1 MTPLLH
7 IKNLSVAANKKL
19 ILDSVSLDIR
29 PGETVAVLG
38 ASGAGKSTLARA
50 VIGVLQPGAV
60 RAGGDITFNSETLDK
75 KNLPKLRNSEISWIP
90 QDPDAALSPYIRT
103 RKQLLKGNSNTA
115 PPLRR
120 RRFRLY
126 AEELGLLPRHLAAFP
141 HELSG
146 GERARL
152 LAVAAL
158 AAGPRLLLA
167 DEPSA
172 NIDAK
177 TLADILRVLGD
188 AAAEQNLATL
198 LITHDPGIALNHA
211 ARTLILENGR
221 LAEHGDLRRLAAR
234 PHSRARAFL
243 DALPPLAPPAA
254 PPPPAADPAAPG
266 DPAALSDTA
275 TPSLVVSR
283 LVLRAPRTKK
293 AVVDI
298 GDFVLRRGSA
308 TALLGPSGAGKT
320 SLARVL
326 AGLVTPS
333 RGEVRLDD
341 LRLSPGRRREWFARV
356 QYVPQDPWRSLHPQ
370 LRAGV
375 SARLAARA
383 RRDNGVARDDSGD
396 SDARDNSDDSI
407 ARANGVARDGDSIVR
422 DNDGD
427 RGVRDNSIAR
437 DDSNDSDNGVARDG
451 DSIVRDNDGDRG
463 VRDNGVYDND
473 GDSAASDTVVR
484 DNNGAN
490 GIARDNDSSARLAAR
505 DTVVARLFEEMNLAP
520 NLARRFPHQLSGGE
534 RQRVALA
541 RALARDPDFLL
552 ADEITSALD
561 SVTAAR
567 ILALLARLVGDRG
580 LGLLLVTHDLRCAV
594 RLCGEIVVMDDG
606 KVAEVQTRDDFLA
619 APRSAAGARL
629 LDAARALG
637 AGQTR

>member
-254 PPPPAADPAAPG
+254 TPPPAADPAAPG

-383 RRDNGVARDDSGD
+383 GRDNGA
-396 SDARDNSDDSI
+396 ARDNSDD
-407 ARANGVARDGDSIVR
+407 
-422 DNDGD
+422 
-427 RGVRDNSIAR
+427 SIAR
-437 DDSNDSDNGVARDG
+437 DDSNDSDNNVARGDRDNDSSARRAGRDNGTRDDDSGDRDNGVARDDNS
-451 DSIVRDNDGDRG
+451 DSIVRDNDGD
-463 VRDNGVYDND
+463 
-473 GDSAASDTVVR
+473 SAARDTVVR

-606 KVAEVQTRDDFLA
+606 KVAEIQTRDDFLA